1 VSVSA
6 PFVRKQ
12 LSAEGLLQA
21 ARRVFG
27 TIPDTPGNAI
37 AQVDHLISGLALFGL
52 KYP

>member
-1 VSVSA
+1 MSA

-12 LSAEGLLQA
+12 LSAVGLLQT

-37 AQVDHLISGLALFGL
+37 ALVDQLTLGLALFG
-52 KYP
+52 